1 MLYLQENR
9 KKRTLGRI
17 QGDAKTDKER
27 VLEMQSK
34 TPKFS
39 QLQML
44 NTNYFSSD
52 KEKKRKE
59 NQTKTKSE
67 MQCKLQSQLKYQW

>member
-39 QLQML
+39 
-44 NTNYFSSD
+44 
-52 KEKKRKE
+52 
-59 NQTKTKSE
+59 
-67 MQCKLQSQLKYQW
+67 